1 MHTVG
6 RQVWVG
12 VSEPYPPAPCP
23 SLYEPQPPAQTTPV
37 IPAAAAPMRVA
48 GQVGREQETGMR
60 GLAPG
65 ALAGVGKTVVTG
77 QAPGGGEQGQVKL
90 CTSSPKLPTSPLPG
104 PRWLTGCRVGD
115 TPLGS
120 SGHPDSG
127 PAGCMQHPL
136 CGWCSDA
143 THRRGPR
150 ELKKELESSLAIY
163 LGIHKQLLPSPA
175 PPHRPP
181 LQAPFPPPLPV
192 SPDFLL
198 QPMAS
203 MGSAFPA
210 PTPFW
215 GKEPLCLVQL
225 QLMDP

>member
-1 MHTVG
+1 MDWHQAHWLELARQSSQVRRLGVG
-6 RQVWVG
+6 SRG
-12 VSEPYPPAPCP
+12 RSNCAPAPP
-23 SLYEPQPPAQTTPV
+23 SSLHPHSL
-37 IPAAAAPMRVA
+37 
-48 GQVGREQETGMR
+48 G
-60 GLAPG
+60 
-65 ALAGVGKTVVTG
+65 
-77 QAPGGGEQGQVKL
+77 PGGSLAAEWGTLLWALQG
-90 CTSSPKLPTSPLPG
+90 TPTPA
-104 PRWLTGCRVGD
+104 
-115 TPLGS
+115 
-120 SGHPDSG
+120 